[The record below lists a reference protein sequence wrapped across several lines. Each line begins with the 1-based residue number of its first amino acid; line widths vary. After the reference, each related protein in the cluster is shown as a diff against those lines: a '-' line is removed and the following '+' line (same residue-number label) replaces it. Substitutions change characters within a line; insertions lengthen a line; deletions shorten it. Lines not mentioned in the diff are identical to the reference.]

1 MRRDWLSGLAG
12 SVSEGLSVGVNERAW
27 CGPTAFGRHG
37 RDVVALGEQHER
49 MLQAQL
55 GAPLRERH
63 TQLVA
68 EQTAQRALA
77 DTDPAADL
85 LQRQGLGHVVG
96 DQRARV
102 PQPAIGW

>member
-1 MRRDWLSGLAG
+1 M
-12 SVSEGLSVGVNERAW
+12 
-27 CGPTAFGRHG
+27 
-37 RDVVALGEQHER
+37 ALGEQHER

-85 LQRQGLGHVVG
+85 LQRQGLGQVSAINAHACRNRRSVGEGTHSGSRMLVVG
-96 DQRARV
+96 S
-102 PQPAIGW
+102 